1 MTGFHRLLKGSDFL
15 FYSQCVL
22 NLGAINH
29 STLTYK
35 KELWEYCQSS
45 NHSVS

>member
-1 MTGFHRLLKGSDFL
+1 MTGSHRLLKESDFL

-29 STLTYK
+29 STLTIK
-35 KELWEYCQSS
+35 NELWEYCQLS
-45 NHSVS
+45 NY